1 MNTNN
6 IDNER
11 TQYDTNLD
19 ERTQI
24 DNNASERTQLDNNER
39 TEHTENK
46 EQRPTAAPSQPIKKG
61 PKVGRILGGAAAG
74 IALGAAATVLSSGT
88 PVDGEE
94 AHGGEEVPTW
104 SDGQVSVAHGVNDD
118 MSFTEAFNTART
130 EVGPGG
136 AFEWHGNIYHTYNKD
151 EWDNMSAEDKAAF
164 GQHFNFTGSATAQN
178 DEVEVVDSHASHT
191 AAHTTGHTTGHA
203 TAHAQT
209 ASAETTQPQHT
220 SEETAQAQPTGQ
232 GHQGDEPNYVNG
244 GEGNQGHTNMPDA
257 PLQEDEVTILG
268 VEHDENTGFTY
279 AQLSVN
285 GHEGIMVDIDG
296 DNEYDVLAV
305 DFNGNGHPDDDEF
318 IALSDGDLNEFNIA
332 QHVAAHQ
339 GQTTET
345 VDVDAPPVDY
355 DEPQVMA
362 QNDEVA
368 PQVGTTSGE
377 YDCGTTNDS
386 LPVDIENDCL
396 SEQPTDDFSDDS
408 LMV

>member
-24 DNNASERTQLDNNER
+24 DNNANERTQLDNNER
-39 TEHTENK
+39 TEHTEHTENK
-46 EQRPTAAPSQPIKKG
+46 EQRTTAAPSQPIKKG

-164 GQHFNFTGSATAQN
+164 GQHFSWTGSTTAQN
-178 DEVEVVDSHASHT
+178 DEVEVVNVHT
-191 AAHTTGHTTGHA
+191 AGHTNGHTTGHTTGHTAGHA
-203 TAHAQT
+203 TAQT
-209 ASAETTQPQHT
+209 ETV
-220 SEETAQAQPTGQ
+220 QAQPVAQ
-232 GHQGDEPNYVNG
+232 GPQGDEPNYIT
-244 GEGNQGHTNMPDA
+244 GNQGPHPQPVASNEPHTVSEESDV
-257 PLQEDEVTILG
+257 QILG
-268 VEHDENTGFTY
+268 VSHDDETGYTF
-279 AQLSVN
+279 AQLSVDN
-285 GHEGIMVDIDG
+285 HDAIMVDIDG
-296 DNEYDVLAV
+296 DHEFDVLAV
-305 DFNGNGHPDDDEF
+305 DFNDNGKLEDNEYANISGGHITEAYAQQMAAINQAPNTDTDDS
-318 IALSDGDLNEFNIA
+318 ATN
-332 QHVAAHQ
+332 
-339 GQTTET
+339 
-345 VDVDAPPVDY
+345 PVEH

-386 LPVDIENDCL
+386 LPVDLENDCL
-396 SEQPTDDFSDDS
+396 SEQPTDDFSDGS

>member
-24 DNNASERTQLDNNER
+24 DNNANERTQLDNNER

-46 EQRPTAAPSQPIKKG
+46 EQRTTTAPSQPIKKG

-88 PVDGEE
+88 PIDGEE

-164 GQHFNFTGSATAQN
+164 GQHFSWTGSTTAQN
-178 DEVEVVDSHASHT
+178 DEVEVVNVHT
-191 AAHTTGHTTGHA
+191 AGHTNGHTTGHTTGHTAGHA
-203 TAHAQT
+203 TAQT
-209 ASAETTQPQHT
+209 ETV
-220 SEETAQAQPTGQ
+220 QAQPVAQ
-232 GHQGDEPNYVNG
+232 GPQGDEPNYIT
-244 GEGNQGHTNMPDA
+244 GNQGPHPQPVTSNEPHTVSEESDV
-257 PLQEDEVTILG
+257 QILG
-268 VEHDENTGFTY
+268 VSHDDETGYTF
-279 AQLSVN
+279 AQLSVDN
-285 GHEGIMVDIDG
+285 HDAIMVDIDG
-296 DNEYDVLAV
+296 DHEFDVLAV
-305 DFNGNGHPDDDEF
+305 DFNDNGKLEDNEYVNISGGHITEAYAQQMAAINQAPNTDTDDS
-318 IALSDGDLNEFNIA
+318 ATN
-332 QHVAAHQ
+332 
-339 GQTTET
+339 
-345 VDVDAPPVDY
+345 PVEH

-386 LPVDIENDCL
+386 LPVDLENDCL
-396 SEQPTDDFSDDS
+396 SEQPTDDFSDGS

>member
-11 TQYDTNLD
+11 TQYDANLD

-24 DNNASERTQLDNNER
+24 DNTERTQR
-39 TEHTENK
+39 TENA
-46 EQRPTAAPSQPIKKG
+46 EQHNNAAPSQPAQPIKKG

-74 IALGAAATVLSSGT
+74 VALGAAATVLSSGT
-88 PVDGEE
+88 PVDGAE
-94 AHGGEEVPTW
+94 ANGGEEVPTW
-104 SDGQVSVAHGVNDD
+104 SDGEVPVAHGVNDD

-164 GQHFNFTGSATAQN
+164 GQHFSWTGSATAQN
-178 DEVEVVDSHASHT
+178 DEVEVVNVHT
-191 AAHTTGHTTGHA
+191 ADHTAGHTTDHTTGHTAGHA
-203 TAHAQT
+203 TAQT
-209 ASAETTQPQHT
+209 
-220 SEETAQAQPTGQ
+220 ETAQTETVQAQPVAQ
-232 GHQGDEPNYVNG
+232 GPQGDEPNYIT
-244 GEGNQGHTNMPDA
+244 GNQGPHPQPVASNEPHTVSEESDV
-257 PLQEDEVTILG
+257 QILG
-268 VEHDENTGFTY
+268 VSHDDETGYTF
-279 AQLSVN
+279 AQLSVDN
-285 GHEGIMVDIDG
+285 HDAIMVDING
-296 DNEYDVLAV
+296 DHEFDVLAV
-305 DFNGNGHPDDDEF
+305 DFNDNGKLEDNEYANISGGHITEAYAQQMAAINQAPNTDTDDS
-318 IALSDGDLNEFNIA
+318 ATN
-332 QHVAAHQ
+332 
-339 GQTTET
+339 
-345 VDVDAPPVDY
+345 PVEH

-386 LPVDIENDCL
+386 LPVDLENDCL
-396 SEQPTDDFSDDS
+396 SEQPTDDFSDGS